1 LQVLQDACSKF
12 RMSFAVN
19 KSFLRGIVQLAETTL
34 QCAHLC
40 KDSKRIKMGEQFFRT
55 AAKHYTTA
63 LRVASSRSASHA
75 GRRRREPSASNVEH
89 SRVTDAPQCVYLAID
104 NLQQRLMDTI
114 QDMMESTNHV
124 VLLGATELCKALGQV
139 FLADA
144 WCRILWVTVLLHRV
158 QVVNDKARFD
168 FIKASTQAAKK
179 LIVALRLDPVAIE
192 NAIIIADEQ
201 WRRAQLEPRLYY
213 PCAQM
218 YFGM

>member
-1 LQVLQDACSKF
+1 
-12 RMSFAVN
+12 
-19 KSFLRGIVQLAETTL
+19 
-34 QCAHLC
+34 
-40 KDSKRIKMGEQFFRT
+40 
-55 AAKHYTTA
+55 
-63 LRVASSRSASHA
+63 
-75 GRRRREPSASNVEH
+75 
-89 SRVTDAPQCVYLAID
+89 
-104 NLQQRLMDTI
+104 
-114 QDMMESTNHV
+114 
-124 VLLGATELCKALGQV
+124 V